1 MSEINI
7 PKKHPPST
15 ATDDESVAGTTARM
29 QDDSKDAGAVAETEQ
44 CREQLSMGS
53 TRSIKIGSGEYYQRW
68 RLIKDILARYGVKIG
83 GLSVIVAI
91 VLIFFYLL
99 YVVYPLFISATAE
112 PVSEYAVPEQALG
125 NTLLLEMEEQNEM
138 AARFTDS
145 GQVVFFE
152 AATGKTVLTQ
162 AVAIPEGAHI
172 TSFAQGSPINEGAVI
187 YGLSDGR
194 AVIVKHQYKV
204 TYPNNKRAITPSLK
218 YPLGE
223 QPLVLEE
230 SGAALEKIAVK
241 VGENATTIAAKTA
254 DTPQGPGKV
263 RLINF
268 QKEQSLFAD
277 EAALTR
283 TDSILEQSAAGIADI
298 LIDKDESNLYLISN
312 DGQLGFFNIS
322 DKGSPSIRQQQNVVD
337 AGQKITSVAFLNG
350 DISLMIGDS
359 SGLVSQWS
367 MVKDNLNRPAMQK
380 IRSFKVSDKAVV
392 AINSEQRR
400 KGFMTT
406 DADGVMGIYHSTAER
421 EMIKERVSAAL
432 PNAAVLSPRANAL
445 LMQSADGKMHFWHID
460 NEHPEV
466 SIKSLWQKV
475 WYESYPK
482 PDYIWQSSSA
492 NNDFEPK
499 YSLTPLV
506 FGTLK
511 AAFYAMLVAIPLAL
525 MGAIY
530 TAYFMAPQMRQYV
543 KPSIEIM
550 GALPTVI
557 LGFLAGLWL
566 APFLEENLA
575 GFFAMLIIVPIGVL
589 LFAFAWQFIPK
600 TIAHN
605 LPAGWDAAILIPV
618 ILLSGWFAFKVS
630 VPLETFLF
638 HGTLRDWFK
647 AELGIGYDQR
657 NALVVGVAMGFAVI
671 PTIFS
676 IAEDAI
682 FSVPKHLT
690 VGSLALGAT
699 PWQTMTRVVLLT
711 ASPGIFSAIMI
722 GFGRAVGETMIVLMA
737 TGNTPVMDLSVFQ
750 GLRTLAA
757 NIAVEM
763 PESEVDST
771 HYRVLFLAAL
781 VLFMFTFVFNTLAE
795 VIRQRLREKYSS
807 L

>member
-1 MSEINI
+1 MSEIS
-7 PKKHPPST
+7 PPIK
-15 ATDDESVAGTTARM
+15 
-29 QDDSKDAGAVAETEQ
+29 QP
-44 CREQLSMGS
+44 
-53 TRSIKIGSGEYYQRW
+53 SITISAGEYHQRW
-68 RLIKDILARYGVKIG
+68 RLLKDSMARYGVIIG
-83 GLSVIVAI
+83 GLGVIVAI

-99 YVVYPLFISATAE
+99 YVVYPLFISANASPT
-112 PVSEYAVPEQALG
+112 SEYAVPEQALG
-125 NTLLLEMEEQNEM
+125 KTLLLEVEEQNEL

-152 AATGKTVLTQ
+152 AVTGKTRLTK
-162 AVAIPEGAHI
+162 AIAIPEGTHI
-172 TSFAQGSPINEGAVI
+172 TSFAQGSPVNEGAVI
-187 YGLSDGR
+187 YGLSNGT
-194 AVIVKHQYKV
+194 AIIVKHQYKV
-204 TYPNNKRAITPSLK
+204 TFPNNVRVITPSLK

-223 QPLVLEE
+223 QPLVMDET
-230 SGAALEKIAVK
+230 GAALERVAVK
-241 VGENATTIAAKTA
+241 VGESGSTIVAKTA
-254 DTPQGPGKV
+254 DSTQGPGKIKI
-263 RLINF
+263 LNL

-277 EAALTR
+277 EATLTR
-283 TDSILEQSAAGIADI
+283 TEATLEVIATDIADI
-298 LIDKDESNLYLISN
+298 LIDKDEANLYLISKE
-312 DGQLGFFNIS
+312 GQLLYFDIGNKNKP
-322 DKGSPSIRQQQNVVD
+322 DLRQQLNVVD
-337 AGQKITSVAFLNG
+337 AGEKITSTTFLNG
-350 DISLMIGDS
+350 DLSLMIGDS

-367 MVKDNLNRPAMQK
+367 KVKDKQNHLVMQK
-380 IRSFKVSDKAVV
+380 TRSFKVSDKAIV
-392 AINSEQRR
+392 ALNAEQRR
-400 KGFMTT
+400 KGFMTI

-421 EMIKERVSAAL
+421 QLIKEKMSDTL
-432 PNAAVLSPRANAL
+432 PTTAVLSPRANAL
-445 LMQSADGKMHFWHID
+445 LIQSVDEKMHLWHVD

-466 SIKSLWQKV
+466 SIKSLWQEV

-482 PDYIWQSSSA
+482 PAYIWQSSAA

-511 AAFYAMLVAIPLAL
+511 AAFYAMLVAMPLAL

-530 TAYFMAPQMRQYV
+530 TAYFMASAMRQYV

-566 APFLEENLA
+566 APFMEEHLA
-575 GFFAMLIIVPIGVL
+575 GLFAMLMIIPLGVMV
-589 LFAFAWQFIPK
+589 FAFAWQYVPK
-600 TIAHN
+600 SISEN
-605 LPAGWDAAILIPV
+605 LAEGWDAALLIPV
-618 ILLSGWFAFKVS
+618 ILISGWFAFKIS
-630 VPLETFLF
+630 VPLETLLF

-647 AELGIGYDQR
+647 TELGIGYDQR
-657 NALVVGVAMGFAVI
+657 TAMVVGVAMGFAVI

-699 PWQTMTRVVLLT
+699 TWQTMTRVVLLT
-711 ASPGIFSAIMI
+711 ASPGIFSAVMI

-771 HYRVLFLAAL
+771 HYRVLFLSAL
-781 VLFMFTFVFNTLAE
+781 VLFTFTFVFNTLAE

>member
-1 MSEINI
+1 MSDINPQI
-7 PKKHPPST
+7 KKTS
-15 ATDDESVAGTTARM
+15 
-29 QDDSKDAGAVAETEQ
+29 
-44 CREQLSMGS
+44 
-53 TRSIKIGSGEYYQRW
+53 SITISSGDYHQRW
-68 RLIKDILARYGVKIG
+68 RLIKDALARYGVVIG
-83 GLSVIVAI
+83 GLGVIAAV
-91 VLIFFYLL
+91 VMIFFYLL
-99 YVVYPLFISATAE
+99 YVVYPLFMSANAE
-112 PVSEYAVPEQALG
+112 SVSEYSVPELALG
-125 NTLLLEMEEQNEM
+125 NTLLLELEEQNQV
-138 AARFTDS
+138 AARFTDQ
-145 GQVVFFE
+145 GKVVFFE
-152 AATGKTVLTQ
+152 PATGKIVLTQ
-162 AVAIPEGAHI
+162 AVAIPEGTHI
-172 TSFAQGSPINEGAVI
+172 SSFAQGSPINEGAVI

-194 AVIVKHQYKV
+194 AIIVKHQYKV
-204 TYPNNKRAITPSLK
+204 TFPDNVRVITPSLK

-223 QPLVLEE
+223 APLVLEE
-230 SGAALEKIAVK
+230 SGAALEKVAVR
-241 VGENATTIAAKTA
+241 VGDDGTTIVVKTA
-254 DTPQGPGKV
+254 DSAQSPGKL

-283 TDSILEQSAAGIADI
+283 IDSELEMPVAGIANI
-298 LIDKDESNLYLISN
+298 LIDKDEANLYLLSN
-312 DGQLGFFNIS
+312 DGQLGFFDINNKS
-322 DKGSPSIRQQQNVVD
+322 KPNLRQQQNVVD
-337 AGQKITSVAFLNG
+337 AGQKVTSIVFLNG

-367 MVKDNLNRPAMQK
+367 MVRDTLNRPAMQK
-380 IRSFKVSDKAVV
+380 IRAFKVSEKAVI
-392 AINSEQRR
+392 ALNAEQRR

-406 DADGVMGIYHSTAER
+406 DADGVVGIYHSTAER
-421 EMIKERVSAAL
+421 QLIQERVSSAL
-432 PNAAVLSPRANAL
+432 PIAAVLSPRANRL
-445 LMQSADGKMHFWHID
+445 LLQSADGKMHFWQVD

-466 SIKSLWQKV
+466 SFKSLWQEV
-475 WYESYPK
+475 SYESYPK
-482 PDYIWQSSSA
+482 PAYIWQSSAA

-511 AAFYAMLVAIPLAL
+511 AAFYAMLVAMPLAL

-566 APFLEENLA
+566 APFMEEHLA
-575 GFFAMLIIVPIGVL
+575 GLFAMLMIVPVFVL
-589 LFAFAWQFIPK
+589 LFAFAWQYIPK
-600 TIAHN
+600 SMRENMAE
-605 LPAGWDAAILIPV
+605 GWDAAILLPV
-618 ILLSGWFAFKVS
+618 ILLSGWFAFSIS
-630 VPLETFLF
+630 VPLESLLF
-638 HGTLRDWFK
+638 HGSLRDWFRT
-647 AELGIGYDQR
+647 ELGIGYDQR
-657 NALVVGVAMGFAVI
+657 NAMVVGVAMGFAVI

-699 PWQTMTRVVLLT
+699 PWQTMIRVVLLT
-711 ASPGIFSAIMI
+711 ASPGIFSAVMI

-771 HYRVLFLAAL
+771 HYRVLFLSAL
-781 VLFMFTFVFNTLAE
+781 VLFTFTFIFNTLAE
-795 VIRQRLREKYSS
+795 IIRQRLRERYSS